1 MNDPQDTALLLR
13 AIAQFLEQQLRPA
26 LSEPSLIFRLK
37 IATHLLETLARE
49 QAEGPALAAADAARL
64 EELLGPVPDPEAA
77 LWARIESGAEDPA
90 LRKFL
95 LERLGAELAVTQPRF
110 DRTLTPE
117 AP

>member
-1 MNDPQDTALLLR
+1 MNDPDDTALLVR

-26 LSEPSLIFRLK
+26 LTEPSLIFRLK

-49 QAEGPALAAADAARL
+49 QADGPKLAAADAARL
-64 EELLGPVPDPEAA
+64 EELLGVVPDSEAA
-77 LWARIESGAEDPA
+77 LWARIESGQEDPA
-90 LRKFL
+90 VRKFL

>member
-1 MNDPQDTALLLR
+1 MNDHNETALLVR
-13 AIAQFLEQQLRPA
+13 DIAQFLEQPLRPA
-26 LSEPSLIFRLK
+26 LTEPALIFRLK

-64 EELLGPVPDPEAA
+64 KELLGPVPDPEVA